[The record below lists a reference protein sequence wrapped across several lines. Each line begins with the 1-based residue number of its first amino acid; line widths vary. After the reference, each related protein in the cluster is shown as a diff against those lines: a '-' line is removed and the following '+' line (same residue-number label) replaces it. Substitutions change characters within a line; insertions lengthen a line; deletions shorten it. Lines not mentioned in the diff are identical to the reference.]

1 MRKLVKFLKNLKK
14 LKKYHI
20 FTKYFLR
27 RSKISYIEKKPIV
40 SIKKEKVSHYG
51 NIEFAVFFSLVGFGL
66 FYIHSH
72 RQRMN
77 ETVRLIAAGIATHI
91 VVDYVTY
98 FGDKINTKVK
108 VENFYK
114 KKNMIVKDVNFFF
127 EKKFM
132 HFKHGKQI
140 KRKRNIAQKSLGHY
154 LGEFHFK
161 GIQAAMVFVT
171 INSIIFYGLYKNLK
185 FYLQE
190 KFGFSGFFNFFL
202 SAGLA
207 QFVAMVFAFPLENIK
222 TRMQA
227 SNFHYDSFFKY
238 YKKLIKGKPW
248 SVVFNNLKNEY
259 SGFVSHLLLYVI
271 YESVT
276 FGIYESIMKYY
287 TKKYKS
293 EKNTDYNS
301 MSINEELNN
310 AVVDTHK
317 GSHDDIHDVNFNVV
331 ILASVISGFIS
342 AIVTNP
348 IDVYQINKQ
357 INPKFSM
364 NQLNRENIMTGMK
377 ERIYFITFLNL
388 CTFIFL
394 ESIGP
399 KYYNVRL
406 E

>member
-1 MRKLVKFLKNLKK
+1 MRKLVKFLKSLKK

-27 RSKISYIEKKPIV
+27 RSKISYIDKKPIV
-40 SIKKEKVSHYG
+40 SITKEKVSHYG
-51 NIEFAVFFSLVGFGL
+51 NLEFAVFFSLVGFGL
-66 FYIHSH
+66 FYIHHH

-91 VVDYVTY
+91 VVDFVTY

-114 KKNMIVKDVNFFF
+114 KKDMALKDVNFFF
-127 EKKFM
+127 EKQFM
-132 HFKHGKQI
+132 HFRQAKQI

-154 LGEFHFK
+154 LGEFHFR

-185 FYLQE
+185 YFLKE
-190 KFGFSGFFNFFL
+190 KFGFSGFFNFFM
-202 SAGLA
+202 SAGIA

-248 SVVFNNLKNEY
+248 SIVFNNIKNEY
-259 SGFVSHLLLYVI
+259 SGFVSHLLLYVV

-276 FGIYESIMKYY
+276 FGIYETIMKYY
-287 TKKYKS
+287 SKKV
-293 EKNTDYNS
+293 KNGKNENS
-301 MSINEELNN
+301 KNSIDELNN
-310 AVVDTHK
+310 PLLEMENPT
-317 GSHDDIHDVNFNVV
+317 HDDIHDVNFNIV
-331 ILASVISGFIS
+331 ILASVISGLVS

-357 INPKFSM
+357 VNPKFSM
-364 NQLNRENIMTGMK
+364 NQLNKENIMTGMK

-388 CTFIFL
+388 CTFLFL
-394 ESIGP
+394 ESIAT
-399 KYYNVRL
+399 KYYDVRL